1 MKIHMVKQGD
11 TLYLIAKK
19 YNVPL
24 EEIVKANPDISNPDA
39 IDVGMKV
46 KIPSHTK
53 SPLEVIHHHIVQQGD
68 TLWKLSKAWGI
79 QLTDMIKANPQLK
92 NPNALLTG
100 EVVNIPKTENGTNPG
115 GNMQG
120 DSIQGMGMH
129 GKANTGIKP
138 GTGIKADTG
147 VQPLA
152 TPVPTP
158 IANIVLPAPTP
169 APPPPAPPAPPA
181 HVMPIAEKPAH
192 VMPIAEKPIHGIEKH
207 EYDDLFKQFP
217 MPAVQATAH
226 KEMPYGYGMQQ
237 HMPGIDPAYGGYG
250 HEYGTQ
256 QPMVNPEMPNAAYGY
271 SHGYGHGYGHGP
283 DHGYGHGYGHQ
294 PVISPLGGTIGGDLG
309 GLYGH
314 HDYSYSPPNGQEN
327 LPGLMPSGKP
337 ASGCKTCGGQSAWP
351 ASYDA
356 NANAALYGEAYPGMS
371 YSSDRLPY
379 GVSPYAAGPYAAGP
393 YANSP
398 QTLSAYG
405 GYPGAQAKPFYG
417 MPMGDIP
424 VGFNPVAEGLPG
436 VGAVYHADPYYGGFG
451 AIPPIPPI
459 PTMPPLPPLGPLR
472 ENSEERSDNE
482 EEELTIK
489 SSSPK
494 KRQAK
499 PKPKLAS
506 VRVSKPKRKESLPW
520 MKW

>member
-24 EEIVKANPDISNPDA
+24 EEIIKANPDIGNPDA
-39 IDVGMKV
+39 IEVGMKV
-46 KIPSHTK
+46 KIPSQTK
-53 SPLEVIHHHIVQQGD
+53 STLEVIHHHIVQQGD

-79 QLTDMIKANPQLK
+79 QLADMIKANPQLK

-100 EVVNIPKTENGTNPG
+100 EVVNIPKTESGTNPV

-120 DSIQGMGMH
+120 DSVQGIGMH

-152 TPVPTP
+152 TPVPP
-158 IANIVLPAPTP
+158 PVAPIVLPAPTP
-169 APPPPAPPAPPA
+169 APPPPAPPVPPA
-181 HVMPIAEKPAH
+181 LVMPIP
-192 VMPIAEKPIHGIEKH
+192 EKPIHGIEKLEH
-207 EYDDLFKQFP
+207 ADLFKPYP
-217 MPAVQATAH
+217 MPAVQAAAN
-226 KEMPYGYGMQQ
+226 KEMPYEYGMQHQ
-237 HMPGIDPAYGGYG
+237 QPMPGIDPAYSSYGYG
-250 HEYGTQ
+250 YGSQ
-256 QPMVNPEMPNAAYGY
+256 QPTVSPETSNAAYGY
-271 SHGYGHGYGHGP
+271 GHGHDHGYGHGH

-337 ASGCKTCGGQSAWP
+337 ASGCKTCGGQQVWP
-351 ASYDA
+351 ASYEA
-356 NANAALYGEAYPGMS
+356 NANAAHYGETYPEMS
-371 YSSDRLPY
+371 YSSDRFPY
-379 GVSPYAAGPYAAGP
+379 GVSPYAAGPYPAGP
-393 YANSP
+393 YAISP
-398 QTLSAYG
+398 QAVSAYG
-405 GYPGAQAKPFYG
+405 GYPGTQAKPYYG

-424 VGFNPVAEGLPG
+424 LDFKSVAEGFPGAG
-436 VGAVYHADPYYGGFG
+436 VGYHPDHYYGGLG
-451 AIPPIPPI
+451 AIPPI
-459 PTMPPLPPLGPLR
+459 PTMPPLPPLPPLGPLR
-472 ENSEERSDNE
+472 ENDEQRSDSG

-489 SSSPK
+489 SASPK